1 MIEYYEQ
8 LMQEEQEAI
17 TEIIQTL
24 LHQTFILEQKF
35 DRRAGRLQYEKDYR
49 ICTRHFEFLKA
60 YFAISG
66 IQLCENAH
74 MGMIYIQ
81 GETLW
86 GEKLPK
92 LATIYLL
99 LLKLIYDE
107 QMATVSSSSHI
118 VTTLGAIN
126 GKAGEFRV
134 LKGLPSPTEMKRT
147 ISMLK
152 KYQIIEPL
160 DAIEELNES
169 TRMVIYPS
177 IHAVLMGDDI
187 RELLAT
193 FGEGREPK
201 AQQTVFHKDIENEAG
216 QEMTEKE
223 TIENTETE
231 NITTDEVSE
240 EEHRGETTA
249 I

>member
-1 MIEYYEQ
+1 M
-8 LMQEEQEAI
+8 LQEEQEAI

-24 LHQTFILEQKF
+24 FRQTFILEQKF

-49 ICTRHFEFLKA
+49 VCTRHFEFLKA
-60 YFAISG
+60 YFAVSG
-66 IQLCENAH
+66 IQLCENVRV
-74 MGMIYIQ
+74 GITYIQ

-147 ISMLK
+147 IAMLK
-152 KYQIIEPL
+152 KYQIVEPL
-160 DAIEELNES
+160 DSLEELNEA
-169 TRMVIYPS
+169 TRVVIYRKHS
-177 IHAVLMGDDI
+177 CGIA
-187 RELLAT
+187 
-193 FGEGREPK
+193 
-201 AQQTVFHKDIENEAG
+201 
-216 QEMTEKE
+216 
-223 TIENTETE
+223 
-231 NITTDEVSE
+231 
-240 EEHRGETTA
+240 RG
-249 I
+249 

>member
-8 LMQEEQEAI
+8 LLQEEQEAI

-24 LHQTFILEQKF
+24 FRQTFILEQKF

-49 ICTRHFEFLKA
+49 VCTRHFEFLKA

-66 IQLCENAH
+66 IQLYENVH
-74 MGMIYIQ
+74 MGIIYIQ

-147 ISMLK
+147 IAMLK
-152 KYQIIEPL
+152 KYQIVEPL
-160 DAIEELNES
+160 DSLEELNEA
-169 TRMVIYPS
+169 TRVVIYPS
-177 IHAVLMGDDI
+177 IHAVLLGDDI
-187 RELLAT
+187 RELLTT
-193 FGEGREPK
+193 FEEAK
-201 AQQTVFHKDIENEAG
+201 ELKSQQSVFHK
-216 QEMTEKE
+216 
-223 TIENTETE
+223 
-231 NITTDEVSE
+231 EVESE

>member
-8 LMQEEQEAI
+8 LLQEEQEAI

-24 LHQTFILEQKF
+24 FRQTFILEQKF

-49 ICTRHFEFLKA
+49 VCTRHFEFLKA

-66 IQLCENAH
+66 IQLCENVH
-74 MGMIYIQ
+74 MGIIYIQ

-118 VTTLGAIN
+118 VTTLGKIN
-126 GKAGEFRV
+126 GK
-134 LKGLPSPTEMKRT
+134 
-147 ISMLK
+147 
-152 KYQIIEPL
+152 
-160 DAIEELNES
+160 
-169 TRMVIYPS
+169 
-177 IHAVLMGDDI
+177 
-187 RELLAT
+187 
-193 FGEGREPK
+193 
-201 AQQTVFHKDIENEAG
+201 
-216 QEMTEKE
+216 
-223 TIENTETE
+223 
-231 NITTDEVSE
+231 
-240 EEHRGETTA
+240 
-249 I
+249 